1 MARARES
8 SWFSFLCEGTME
20 SNSAP
25 VPTSMLEIYPEKV
38 LSEAVVPLRGIK
50 PIGLSPTLRVQELY
64 YDQLL
69 VPAPRFPQR
78 ALGGP
83 GHHLPQVVPRPG
95 TSSSEPTSWRRAP
108 VQLQLRGRRSHR
120 QVSREQARAWIQ
132 KSMAHF
138 RHTQIRKW
146 HFGTNFMLL
155 RLRGLECVSGGRRT
169 PGRARGSGQRAIPGQ
184 ARLFESA
191 GCLVGPRRDTTT
203 IRLVP
208 AGEVDFP
215 SASSSASTPSST
227 STAKRNRKPRPR
239 ALERVPGP
247 PSAPAM
253 VRVGPRLRLCLRR
266 STGRGC
272 TRSVSGPA
280 ITGWDARDHR
290 DHRRRRRAHRAYE
303 DITAEDA
310 GPALNSD
317 PWHES
322 DEEPATARP
331 PPPPTTTVP
340 VKARAEAAPGNY
352 RVKPRSTSPTSTR
365 DRRCSSIKGWA
376 RLLRGH
382 LRQQPRR
389 PTNLTPVYLEACRNS
404 CHSSLTSRT
413 SG

>member
-1 MARARES
+1 MSPAAAELREELAARA
-8 SWFSFLCEGTME
+8 
-20 SNSAP
+20 N
-25 VPTSMLEIYPEKV
+25 
-38 LSEAVVPLRGIK
+38 
-50 PIGLSPTLRVQELY
+50 
-64 YDQLL
+64 
-69 VPAPRFPQR
+69 
-78 ALGGP
+78 
-83 GHHLPQVVPRPG
+83 
-95 TSSSEPTSWRRAP
+95 EPY
-108 VQLQLRGRRSHR
+108 RGRRAS
-120 QVSREQARAWIQ
+120 SRVPAAWSDRA
-132 KSMAHF
+132 A
-138 RHTQIRKW
+138 T
-146 HFGTNFMLL
+146 
-155 RLRGLECVSGGRRT
+155 
-169 PGRARGSGQRAIPGQ
+169 
-184 ARLFESA
+184 
-191 GCLVGPRRDTTT
+191 PRRSG
-203 IRLVP
+203 LFPP
-208 AGEVDFP
+208 AK
-215 SASSSASTPSST
+215 STFL
-227 STAKRNRKPRPR
+227 RHPR
-239 ALERVPGP
+239 ALPHLLPRPQRNGIGSLGPELWERVPGP

-352 RVKPRSTSPTSTR
+352 RVSLGRPPQHRPET
-365 DRRCSSIKGWA
+365 DDCSSIKGWA

-389 PTNLTPVYLEACRNS
+389 PTNLTPV
-404 CHSSLTSRT
+404 
-413 SG
+413 